1 VRLFA
6 WHVMRNALLPILT
19 IAGLQI
25 GQLLSGSVI
34 VETVFSRPGIGRLL
48 IQAILAK
55 DYVTVQAL
63 IMMIALI
70 YALSNFIVD
79 ILYPVLD
86 PRVANR

>member
-1 VRLFA
+1 
-6 WHVMRNALLPILT
+6 
-19 IAGLQI
+19 
-25 GQLLSGSVI
+25 
-34 VETVFSRPGIGRLL
+34 VFSRPGIGRLL

-55 DYVTVQAL
+55 DYMTVQAL

-86 PRVANR
+86 PRVAR